1 MHKKPHAGKKTD
13 ARIDA
18 TRTASSMPVAAIPG
32 SGRRGR
38 GQPHSVN
45 QLLQRRGALSQ
56 LARGLPARQD
66 WEQWL
71 RERLEAGIAAH
82 VLSVVPRPAPGVS
95 QVQPLQL
102 VVFADSAAWCT
113 RLRYA
118 LSALMAQIEA
128 HAGTP
133 VRTSVRVLMPP
144 AAAAAPEG
152 QAPDG

>member
-1 MHKKPHAGKKTD
+1 MHKKPHPGKKTD
-13 ARIDA
+13 ARIGA
-18 TRTASSMPVAAIPG
+18 MRTASSMPVAATPG
-32 SGRRGR
+32 GGRRTH

-45 QLLQRRGALSQ
+45 QLLQRRGRLSQ
-56 LARGLPARQD
+56 LAHGLPARQG

-71 RERLEAGIAAH
+71 RERLEAEIAAH

-95 QVQPLQL
+95 RAQPLQL

-118 LSALMAQIEA
+118 LSALAAEIEA

-133 VRTSVRVLMPP
+133 VRTSVRVLMP
-144 AAAAAPEG
+144 AATTAAPG
-152 QAPDG
+152 G